1 SSRKYENYSPGRRQK
16 IGWPGGGGHPSVL
29 SSGTVQGQRRSLR
42 GRADSSQGGQDC
54 SIIMAT
60 IRKAARQRVHQRIR
74 KKVAGTAER
83 PRLSVHF
90 SGKHVYAQVI
100 DDNSGR
106 TLAAASCAGG
116 SLVGKDKAAANKT
129 TAEQVGK
136 AIAERSLAKKLEQV
150 VFDRGGFLYHG
161 KVKALAEAGR
171 AGGLKF

>member
-1 SSRKYENYSPGRRQK
+1 
-16 IGWPGGGGHPSVL
+16 
-29 SSGTVQGQRRSLR
+29 
-42 GRADSSQGGQDC
+42 
-54 SIIMAT
+54 M
-60 IRKAARQRVHQRIR
+60 
-74 KKVAGTAER
+74 AGTAER

-106 TLAAASCAGG
+106 TLAAASTTER
-116 SLVGKDKAAANKT
+116 SLAAKDKAAANKA

-136 AIAERSLAKKLEQV
+136 AIAERLLAKKLERV

-161 KVKALAEAGR
+161 KVKALADAAR